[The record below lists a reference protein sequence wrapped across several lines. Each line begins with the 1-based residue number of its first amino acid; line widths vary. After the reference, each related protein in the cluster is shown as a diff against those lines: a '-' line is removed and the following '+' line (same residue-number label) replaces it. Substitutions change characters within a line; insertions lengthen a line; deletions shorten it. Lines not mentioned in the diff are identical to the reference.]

1 MNLYYLFI
9 ICSFIAAAFAV
20 EGLYLAWNTY
30 GGPEAQRII
39 RRLRAVSAGE
49 HGTHTTPL
57 MKQRVLAELPVLDRL
72 LMRIPRVHS
81 LDRMLIQSG
90 STMTVGN
97 FLTMT
102 GLCALIGLMLP
113 TLFRLGGWPSLAAA
127 LALGILPTL
136 RLLQARR
143 ARIRKFEA
151 QLPDTLDLIAR
162 AMRAGHSFPS
172 GLEMVAE
179 ETAEPTA
186 GEFRTTFDEI
196 NFGISTQEALLN
208 LAARM
213 PSTDLGY
220 FVIAVL
226 IQHETGGNLAELL
239 DNLARLIRQRFHL
252 LLKVRALSAEGR
264 ISAWIL
270 SVMPFVMAGLIFL
283 INPEFMAILWTDPA
297 GLKLVAGGLFL
308 MLTGIFW
315 MWRIINIRV

>member
-20 EGLYLAWNTY
+20 EGLYLVWNTY

-49 HGTHTTPL
+49 HGTHATPL
-57 MKQRVLAELPVLDRL
+57 MKQRVLAELPALDRL
-72 LMRIPRVHS
+72 LMNIPRVHR

-90 STMTVGN
+90 SSMTVGN
-97 FLTMT
+97 FLAMS

-113 TLFRLGGWPSLAAA
+113 ILFRLGFWLA
-127 LALGILPTL
+127 LASALVLGILPTL
-136 RLLQARR
+136 RLLQLRR